1 VRGSVTL
8 PAYTGALE
16 LPARARGRMTVT
28 RVVRGVGELF
38 LTVGTLLVLYVVY
51 TVVWTNVE
59 ADQRSSRIVDDLRK
73 QWATAAPAPVA
84 STTPVAKPT
93 AAATR
98 PPAPKAPANGAG
110 LALMVIPRLGDSW
123 VSPVLEGVG
132 DRSLTRGLGH
142 YPRTALPGEIGN
154 FSVAGH
160 RATNGEPF
168 ARLDRVVKGD
178 HVYVQTSAAWHDY
191 VVDSTAIVAPTE
203 VSVVPPCAEATRC
216 EGPRAQDDLDDVP
229 PAVGQ
234 HAAAHRVH
242 DARPRRLRRRPVP
255 RPARD

>member
-1 VRGSVTL
+1 
-8 PAYTGALE
+8 
-16 LPARARGRMTVT
+16 MTVT
-28 RVVRGVGELF
+28 RVFRGVGELF

-59 ADQRSSRIVDDLRK
+59 ADQRSSHIVDDLRK
-73 QWATAAPAPVA
+73 QWATTAPRPPAATA
-84 STTPVAKPT
+84 PT
-93 AAATR
+93 ATPTQGATR

-110 LALMVIPRLGDSW
+110 LALMVIPRLGGSW

-142 YPRTALPGEIGN
+142 YPRTALPGEVGN

-178 HVYVQTSAAWHDY
+178 HVYVQTSTAWHDY

-203 VSVVPPCAEATRC
+203 TSVVLPVPKRPGAKPTERKMTLTTCHPRWGSTQRLIVFTTLAATTPASA
-216 EGPRAQDDLDDVP
+216 GP
-229 PAVGQ
+229 PAG
-234 HAAAHRVH
+234 AAVA
-242 DARPRRLRRRPVP
+242 
-255 RPARD
+255 